1 MRGKIPLYLE
11 LYNKLRIDIENGVY
25 QSGERLPSET
35 ELISMYNA
43 SRITIRKAISMLSND
58 GYVSVRQGHGT
69 IVASPVMFNTNC
81 VTSLTEQIRAA
92 GYTPSA
98 RNISV
103 TRSYAPSVIT
113 NVMGIAENTEMICV
127 QRIQYADEQ
136 PFGIIINYIMPEVVP
151 EIENK
156 DLNFVS
162 LYRYLEDEYNIR
174 IDTSKDFIS
183 ARTADIAQAVTL
195 KVPVG
200 SPLIYVI
207 RVSFSDGIP
216 ILGDIVYI
224 NGYLHSF
231 SFNRTGQSPRLNI
244 DRKSNHNPSEF

>member
-1 MRGKIPLYLE
+1 MNGKIPLYLE
-11 LYNKLRIDIENGVY
+11 LYNKIRIDIENGTY
-25 QSGERLPSET
+25 PFGEKLPSET

-43 SRITIRKAISMLSND
+43 SRITIRKAISMLAND

-92 GYTPSA
+92 GYKPSA
-98 RNISV
+98 RYVSV
-103 TRSYAPSVIT
+103 TRSYAPKEIT
-113 NVMGIAENTEMICV
+113 DVMDIAESTQMICV

-136 PFGIIINYIMPEVVP
+136 PFGILTNYIMPELVP
-151 EIENK
+151 DIEHK
-156 DLNFVS
+156 DLNFIS

-183 ARTADIAQAVTL
+183 ARTANISQAISL
-195 KVPVG
+195 NIPVG

-224 NGYLHSF
+224 NGYMHSF
-231 SFNRTGQSPRLNI
+231 SFNRSGQSPRLNI
-244 DRKSNHNPSEF
+244 DSTSNHNR